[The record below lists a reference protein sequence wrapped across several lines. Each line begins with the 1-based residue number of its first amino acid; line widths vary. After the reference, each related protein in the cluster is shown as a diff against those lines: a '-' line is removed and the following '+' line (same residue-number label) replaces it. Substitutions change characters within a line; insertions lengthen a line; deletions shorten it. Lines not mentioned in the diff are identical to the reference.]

1 MAEIR
6 KRKTRMYEPWG
17 YRDENNYESSEIIYE
32 NDLESFFADVNYN
45 KDDNKIHFYNKDG
58 EEKVALDVSEF
69 VKSDSIID
77 KVEYKDGILT
87 ITFTNGDE
95 VHIDLSQLIDENEF
109 KDGLQVIEG
118 QVSVKRNAES
128 DDYFTVDADGI
139 KIAGIKA
146 DIDAEEAR
154 ATSAETALD
163 EKIGAEIAR
172 ATSAET
178 ALDIKINKEI
188 TDRTADVDAEENRAK
203 AAEETLATNLAN
215 EITRAT
221 QTEQGL
227 NHRVDVLNDEL
238 DAEESRAQAAEQEL
252 STKLTTEIADRKADV
267 NAEKARAEAAEA
279 TLNDKIDA
287 EISNREAADSVI
299 SRAVDNLSSDLEIE
313 VQRAK
318 DEEEA
323 INERIDDLIS
333 GGSIDKLD
341 ELIEKLGYKDND
353 TLQITNEHEVAF
365 GEWNVSSAS
374 TEPSGQTVFSIGIG
388 TSESDRKN
396 AFEVRKD
403 GSLWATVEGE
413 YLDITKILGQLTHE
427 VYDADANGNH

>member
-45 KDDNKIHFYNKDG
+45 KDDNKIHFFNKDG

-109 KDGLQVIEG
+109 KDGLIVDG
-118 QVSVKRNAES
+118 HVVKVLIDGES
-128 DDYFTVDADGI
+128 DDYLSVGENGVKLTGV
-139 KIAGIKA
+139 KA
-146 DIDAEEAR
+146 DIEAEEAR

-178 ALDIKINKEI
+178 ALDTKINKEI
-188 TDRTADVDAEENRAK
+188 ADRIADVDEEENRAK
-203 AAEETLATNLAN
+203 AAEQTLATNLAN

-221 QTEQGL
+221 QTEQQL
-227 NHRVDVLNDEL
+227 NGRISSLNDEL
-238 DAEESRAQAAEQEL
+238 DAEESIRESKDAAL
-252 STKLTTEIADRKADV
+252 DLRVTTEVNDRIAAV
-267 NAEKARAEAAEA
+267 NAEKARAEVAEA
-279 TLNDKIDA
+279 ALNDKIDA

-299 SRAVDNLSSDLEIE
+299 SGAVDTLSTNLSNE

-353 TLQITNEHEVAF
+353 TLQLTNEHEVAF
-365 GEWNVSSAS
+365 GEWNVSNTSADA
-374 TEPSGQTVFSIGIG
+374 SGQTVFSIGIG

-427 VYDADANGNH
+427 VYDADTNGNH